1 MKLWPH
7 DQELYVL
14 AQSHARIDKERAI
27 RRRKLKWL
35 WARLKEIAAMELDRE
50 ELLMKLGAA
59 RAKARVVGRAF
70 RHRPSVAVVRLAEV
84 FRQRRFL

>member
-1 MKLWPH
+1 M
-7 DQELYVL
+7 D
-14 AQSHARIDKERAI
+14 
-27 RRRKLKWL
+27 
-35 WARLKEIAAMELDRE
+35 LDRE

-70 RHRPSVAVVRLAEV
+70 RHRPSVAVVRLTEV